1 MVLRNLCQLFCWS
14 FVAITSQNNYWGEP
28 WTSPA
33 WRQWGIVALVNG
45 QHCVTTHS
53 SDPKAGRWYPLSDQR
68 EVRMGEGRDKE
79 IQIHR
84 KNKQG
89 SQQCCYKHLPGQL
102 PEQLFQLR
110 HACHVRSTAHPIS
123 ADQVRGVSARKLK
136 TEVIVLLPV
145 GTLSRQQDQGNECC
159 VGLVKWKKKMNE
171 ENII

>member
-1 MVLRNLCQLFCWS
+1 MRHRGTCKWTTLCYNPLQRPQSGAL
-14 FVAITSQNNYWGEP
+14 I
-28 WTSPA
+28 SPV
-33 WRQWGIVALVNG
+33 R
-45 QHCVTTHS
+45 S
-53 SDPKAGRWYPLSDQR
+53 KR

-123 ADQVRGVSARKLK
+123 ADQVGKGRFSKK
-136 TEVIVLLPV
+136 TENGSDCPTSRGHIVTTAGPREWMLCGPCQMKEKDERRKYNLRRP
-145 GTLSRQQDQGNECC
+145 R
-159 VGLVKWKKKMNE
+159 
-171 ENII
+171 NISDRKSH

>member
-1 MVLRNLCQLFCWS
+1 MKTMRHRGTCKWTTLCYNPLQRPQSGAL
-14 FVAITSQNNYWGEP
+14 I
-28 WTSPA
+28 SPV
-33 WRQWGIVALVNG
+33 R
-45 QHCVTTHS
+45 S
-53 SDPKAGRWYPLSDQR
+53 KR

-123 ADQVRGVSARKLK
+123 ADQVGKGRFSKK
-136 TEVIVLLPV
+136 TENGSDCPTSRGHIVTTAGP
-145 GTLSRQQDQGNECC
+145 RE
-159 VGLVKWKKKMNE
+159 
-171 ENII
+171 